1 MIPVHSSWLSAH
13 GKLWYD
19 DKWYR
24 LAWIVFPQAL
34 ALLAM
39 LWFWA
44 TPTASKNAQWAKP
57 VDPAQRVS
65 QLLALRDAA
74 KTSKVAM
81 DTLERDARGGEMVA
95 EFFYGTLFDPDFKL
109 STIVQHPEPMTGTAG
124 LPPRATNPRSTILR
138 SPSIRESSPCGP
150 YQSLLLCPQ
159 TRNRFLSR
167 WTSCQGRLLRPR
179 SWRHAHRH
187 GAGRQCL

>member
-24 LAWIVFPQAL
+24 LAWIVLPQAL

-65 QLLALRDAA
+65 QLLAVRDAA

-81 DTLERDARGGEMVA
+81 DSLERRRRDGRRIFLWNAVRPGFQA
-95 EFFYGTLFDPDFKL
+95 EHDRA
-109 STIVQHPEPMTGTAG
+109 AG
-124 LPPRATNPRSTILR
+124 CI
-138 SPSIRESSPCGP
+138 
-150 YQSLLLCPQ
+150 QSL
-159 TRNRFLSR
+159 
-167 WTSCQGRLLRPR
+167 
-179 SWRHAHRH
+179 
-187 GAGRQCL
+187 